1 VSCVCHVCVMCTA
14 VPQNWTQTD
23 RLNYIKLGE
32 KRKTEHAQYY
42 AVVSIGC
49 QMFANAL
56 SMRDS
61 VDIKSSEDSN

>member
-1 VSCVCHVCVMCTA
+1 MCGCVCRCTV
-14 VPQNWTQTD
+14 VPESWTQTD

-56 SMRDS
+56 YMRDNIH
-61 VDIKSSEDSN
+61 IKS